1 MYHSITEW
9 VKLMRILITTIDIDQ
24 DLSLQDTASQGEDG
38 TLIIIL
44 PIEVEVD
51 MIIIIPGRTRL
62 EERNMRLP
70 CISTNA
76 RYAQNLTRKVL
87 PARRSEP
94 SLLAQ
99 TSQSF
104 GGR

>member
-44 PIEVEVD
+44 PTEVEVD
-51 MIIIIPGRTRL
+51 MIIIQGRTRL

>member
-51 MIIIIPGRTRL
+51 MIIIQGRTRL